1 VVAASAA
8 GASNGGGG
16 GGGQQQQQQQHAATF
31 AGAPAFSREHVAAA
45 MSRVV
50 VLGLRETLDLRP
62 HLHAPAAT
70 AGAAAGATVPA
81 SNDTTTS
88 SSPPFEVTAYYAGHV
103 LGACMF
109 HVRAGDRSVFY
120 TGDHS
125 GLDAGGR
132 HLAAARLPPAA
143 AAAAAGSLPRPPD
156 LCISESTYASSVR
169 GDGGRAARERALLDA
184 VERAVRSGGRALFPV
199 YAVGRAQELM
209 ALVERRWRR
218 RPPGQGRG
226 AAGGGGNFQQ
236 QHPSSLEP
244 LAARVPVYAAGGMAA
259 RASAAYRLL
268 AGWAAPGAAATEG
281 GDNEDD
287 EDEEDDDNRHQ
298 QQRFVCSG
306 SRRARAFR
314 FPLVRP
320 LERAGLERLLRGEDP
335 SGGAGSGGGGAGPC
349 VLFASPGTLGGGASL
364 AAFRAWAPDPR
375 NLVVLPSY
383 QVAGTLGCRLLAG
396 ETRGVELPGGGGG
409 GQKRGAQ
416 QQQRRGA
423 GAAQQ
428 QQQQDPPRI
437 DVRCQVRYAPF
448 SAHADAS
455 GLLRVLDAA
464 APRAVALVH
473 GDRDGMDFLAARLR
487 RCPPPSSGS
496 GAAAAA
502 KPFPVF
508 CPKTGEEVV
517 VPTDGGVTV
526 LASRAVLDRA
536 APAAGDGSGSAEEP
550 PDDGAGRLGRALERA
565 LARENFG
572 RSARLDDAVL
582 LADRSSPEAGVRLR
596 LITLEE
602 AVREVEGR
610 LGGGKEAAAAALSL
624 PAAAAPPPFPP
635 PPVRVG
641 CYVPFLGGGVDD
653 PGQSQL
659 AAALEALS
667 RAGVAIAGTSV
678 RAAAA
683 GAGRLRVSWLS
694 ADAALGERCARVLSG
709 AEET

>member
-1 VVAASAA
+1 MAASAA
-8 GASNGGGG
+8 GASNGGGSG
-16 GGGQQQQQQQHAATF
+16 QQQQHAATF

-62 HLHAPAAT
+62 HLHAPAAAAT
-70 AGAAAGATVPA
+70 AAAAASAAGATTVAPPD
-81 SNDTTTS
+81 NPNT

-109 HVRAGDRSVFY
+109 HVRSGDRSVLY

-132 HLAAARLPPAA
+132 HLAAARLPFAA
-143 AAAAAGSLPRPPD
+143 VAATAPHRPPD

-184 VERAVRSGGRALFPV
+184 VERCVRSGGRALFPV

-209 ALVERRWRR
+209 ALVEQRWRR
-218 RPPGQGRG
+218 SGRG
-226 AAGGGGNFQQ
+226 ATAGGGGGGGNFQQ
-236 QHPSSLEP
+236 LQGAEP
-244 LAARVPVYAAGGMAA
+244 LSARVPVYAAGGMAA

-281 GDNEDD
+281 GVEEDD
-287 EDEEDDDNRHQ
+287 AEDDDNQ
-298 QQRFVCSG
+298 SDRFVCSS

-320 LERAGLERLLRGEDP
+320 LDRAGLERLLRGEDP
-335 SGGAGSGGGGAGPC
+335 SGSGSSMGPC

-396 ETRGVELPGGGGG
+396 ETRGVELPGG
-409 GQKRGAQ
+409 KRTK

-428 QQQQDPPRI
+428 QQQQQQDPTRI

-487 RCPPPSSGS
+487 RCPPSSSG
-496 GAAAAA
+496 GGVAAATTQ
-502 KPFPVF
+502 PFPVF

-536 APAAGDGSGSAEEP
+536 AAPAAAGDGSSGGAEEP
-550 PDDGAGRLGRALERA
+550 PEDEKAAARLERALERA

-572 RSARLDDAVL
+572 CSARLDDAVL
-582 LADRSSPEAGVRLR
+582 LADRSGPQAGVRLR
-596 LITLEE
+596 LVTLDE

-610 LGGGKEAAAAALSL
+610 FGGGKEAAAEALSS
-624 PAAAAPPPFPP
+624 PAAAAPPPP

-641 CYVPFLGGGVDD
+641 CYVPFLGCGGDD
-653 PGQSQL
+653 SGHAQVS
-659 AAALEALS
+659 AALQALS

-678 RAAAA
+678 RVRTAAAA
-683 GAGRLRVSWLS
+683 GAGRLRLSWLP
-694 ADAALGERCARVLSG
+694 ADAALGERCARVLKG
-709 AEET
+709 ETT